1 MSGFPKLISI
11 NKPLLGKI
19 SLIHQYILK
28 VPLLFIDL
36 PFWSTLFVYVLA
48 MGFNITTLVVIRTLY
63 SLKPLNLILEILILI

>member
-19 SLIHQYILK
+19 SLIQQYILK